1 MLPSAIQARF
11 DELVASGE
19 LPLPLLPETAA
30 QVLAMVDRPT
40 CDAWRLSELVRRD
53 PAMTAHVMQIAGS
66 PVYATA
72 TKVTSLQ
79 QAIGRLGFATISQLA
94 LAVAAKARVFS
105 VKGYD
110 AEVRVAFKHAL
121 ATALFAQEIARLRRS
136 TVDVA
141 FLAGLFH
148 DFGQPVLLQA
158 LVDLAGGEAVDRA
171 DVLAAVEAKHAEV
184 GAALVVKWQMP
195 AKVAEAVRLHH
206 APAGCELAALVALA
220 DHFAHGRAEPPPP
233 ELAVALNMYPE
244 DVEAIAA
251 RAPQVFETAQV
262 IA

>member
-1 MLPSAIQARF
+1 MLSPAVQARF
-11 DELVASGE
+11 DALVASGE

-30 QVLAMVDRPT
+30 QVLVMVDRPT

-53 PAMTAHVMQIAGS
+53 PAMTAHVMQIAAS
-66 PVYATA
+66 PVYATSV
-72 TKVTSLQ
+72 KVTSLQ

-110 AEVRVAFKHAL
+110 AELRAAFKHAF

-158 LVDLAGGEAVDRA
+158 LVDLTGGDANRD
-171 DVLAAVEAKHAEV
+171 DVLAAAEAKHAEV
-184 GAALVVKWQMP
+184 GAALVLKWQMP

-220 DHFAHGRAEPPPP
+220 DHFAHGHIEAPPP
-233 ELAVALNMYPE
+233 ELAIALNLYPE
-244 DVEAIAA
+244 DLETIAG
-251 RAPQVFETAQV
+251 RASQVFETAQV

>member
-11 DELVASGE
+11 DTLVASGE

-53 PAMTAHVMQIAGS
+53 PAMTAHVMQIAAS
-66 PVYATA
+66 PVYATSV
-72 TKVTSLQ
+72 KVTSLQ
-79 QAIGRLGFATISQLA
+79 QAIGRLGFAAISQLA
-94 LAVAAKARVFS
+94 LAIAAKARVFS

-110 AEVRVAFKHAL
+110 TELRAAFKHAL

-136 TVDVA
+136 TVDIA

-158 LVDLAGGEAVDRA
+158 LVDLAGA
-171 DVLAAVEAKHAEV
+171 DVGKDDLLAAVEAKHAEV

-220 DHFAHGRAEPPPP
+220 DHFAHGKPEAPPA

-244 DVEAIAA
+244 DLEAIAA

>member
-1 MLPSAIQARF
+1 MLPPAVQARF
-11 DELVASGE
+11 DDLVASGE

-40 CDAWRLSELVRRD
+40 CDAHKLSELVRRD
-53 PAMTAHVMQIAGS
+53 PAMTAHVMQIAAS
-66 PVYATA
+66 PVYATSV
-72 TKVTSLQ
+72 KVSSLQ

-94 LAVAAKARVFS
+94 LADAAKARVFS

-110 AEVRVAFKHAL
+110 TELRAAFKHAL

-158 LVDLAGGEAVDRA
+158 LVDLAGDAGRD

-220 DHFAHGRAEPPPP
+220 DHFAHARTDVAPPP

-244 DVEAIAA
+244 DLETIAK

>member
-1 MLPSAIQARF
+1 MLSPAIRARF
-11 DELVASGE
+11 DALVASGE

-66 PVYATA
+66 PMYATA
-72 TKVTSLQ
+72 TRVTSLQ
-79 QAIGRLGFATISQLA
+79 QAIARLGFATISQIA
-94 LAVAAKARVFS
+94 LAAAAKARVFS
-105 VKGYD
+105 VAGFETELR
-110 AEVRVAFKHAL
+110 ASFVHAL

-148 DFGQPVLLQA
+148 DFGQPILLQA
-158 LVDLAGGEAVDRA
+158 LIDLHAGAPADRV
-171 DVLAAVEAKHAEV
+171 DVLTAVEAAHAEV
-184 GAALVVKWQMP
+184 GGALVVRWAMP

-206 APAGCELAALVALA
+206 TPAGCELAALVALA
-220 DHFAHGRAEPPPP
+220 DHFAHGRTEIPA
-233 ELAVALNMYPE
+233 ELAMQLNLYPE
-244 DVEAIAA
+244 DLDAIAA
-251 RAPQVFETAQV
+251 RAPDVFETATV
-262 IA
+262 MA

>member
-1 MLPSAIQARF
+1 MLPPAVQDRF
-11 DELVASGE
+11 DALVASGE

-40 CDAWRLSELVRRD
+40 CDAHKLSELVRRD

-66 PVYATA
+66 PMYATSV
-72 TKVTSLQ
+72 KVSSLQ
-79 QAIGRLGFATISQLA
+79 QAIGRLGFAVISQLA

-110 AEVRVAFKHAL
+110 TELRAAFKHAL

-158 LVDLAGGEAVDRA
+158 LVDLAGDTNR
-171 DVLAAVEAKHAEV
+171 DDMLAAVEAKHAEV

-206 APAGCELAALVALA
+206 TPAGCELAALVALA
-220 DHFAHGRAEPPPP
+220 DCFAHGCSDAPP
-233 ELAVALNMYPE
+233 ELAVALNLYPE
-244 DVEAIAA
+244 DLASIAE

-262 IA
+262 IG